1 MNRPPKH
8 NLNTVDA
15 VVDELISEL
24 DLRDKVDTANLPEE
38 DLAILQ
44 AVLTS
49 HISGKMEV
57 WSINDEL
64 YQDCLRKSGDESLDK
79 ADAATVILK
88 ELGVRLRETHKLR
101 VVK

>member
-1 MNRPPKH
+1 MNQSHKD

-15 VVDELISEL
+15 VVDDIIDEL
-24 DLRDKVDTANLPEE
+24 DLRDKVNTANLSED

-44 AVLTS
+44 AVLS
-49 HISGKMEV
+49 RYIGEKLKG

-64 YQDCLRKSGDESLDK
+64 YKDCLIKSGDESLGK

-88 ELGVRLRETHKLR
+88 ELWD
-101 VVK
+101 